1 MSRPARTVGSSWH
14 PAGVAAH
21 ETKPAPVMLLV
32 GEEDFLADRAIS
44 RIVASVREQDPEA
57 EASQLTPDDA
67 VAGRLAELTQPSLFG
82 ERRVIVLR
90 SAQDLGKDAV
100 TEVSNYLG
108 GPSDDVTLVLV
119 HAGGKKG
126 AKLLETAKKA
136 GAATITC
143 AKLTRMR
150 ERIDFVRAE
159 VHGAGRTITEEAAR
173 SLLDAVGTDLRE
185 LANAC
190 SQLVADTAGAIDEDA
205 VARYHRGRADVTG
218 FTVADRA
225 IEGRTTDAME
235 HLRWALQMGVSP
247 VLVTSALAQG
257 LRSLAKVAGASG
269 RGPGLARELGLPP
282 WKVDR
287 ARQQLRGWGPEGLS
301 DALRAVAKADAQV
314 KGGGADPEYA
324 VERAVFAVI
333 AARER

>member
-1 MSRPARTVGSSWH
+1 M
-14 PAGVAAH
+14 AAQ
-21 ETKPAPVMLLV
+21 ETKPGPVTLLV
-32 GEEDFLADRAIS
+32 GEEEFLADRAVS

-90 SAQDLGKDAV
+90 SAQDLTKDAV
-100 TEVSNYLG
+100 AEVSSYLG
-108 GPSDDVTLVLV
+108 APSEDVTLVLV

-126 AKLLETAKKA
+126 AKLLETAKKT
-136 GAATITC
+136 GAATINC
-143 AKLTRMR
+143 AKITKMR
-150 ERIDFVRAE
+150 ERVDFVRAE
-159 VHGAGRTITEEAAR
+159 VHGAGRTITEDAAR
-173 SLLDAVGTDLRE
+173 SLLDAVGTNLRE
-185 LANAC
+185 IANAC
-190 SQLVADTAGAIDEDA
+190 GQLVADTAGSIDEDV
-205 VARYHRGRADVTG
+205 VARYHRGRADVSG

-225 IEGRTTDAME
+225 IEGRTTDAIE

-247 VLVTSALAQG
+247 VLITSALAQG

-269 RGPGLARELGLPP
+269 QGAALARELGMPP

-301 DALRAVAKADAQV
+301 DALRAVAEADAQV
-314 KGGGADPEYA
+314 KGGGVDAEYA
-324 VERAVFAVI
+324 VERAVAVVI
-333 AARER
+333 AARGR